1 MAAVAVAT
9 DLRTEV
15 TTMAKYITSTD
26 QNVALNNTIPFDI
39 VSIPCN
45 KGCVVPITTGVLT
58 LKGGNNQ
65 IARYEVDLQAN
76 VAIPEGGAVTPIAL
90 AITINGVA
98 IPDSVAIVTPA
109 AVEEFSHINT
119 SVVITVP
126 CGCCVSVSGAYVDA
140 TEDDATVT
148 PTPSIFIRRNA
159 SLTVTRVA

>member
-1 MAAVAVAT
+1 
-9 DLRTEV
+9 
-15 TTMAKYITSTD
+15 MAKYITSTD

-65 IARYEVDLQAN
+65 LARYEVDLQAN

-109 AVEEFSHINT
+109 AAEEFWHINT

-140 TEDDATVT
+140 TEDDASVT
-148 PTPSIFIRRNA
+148 PTPSIFIRKNA